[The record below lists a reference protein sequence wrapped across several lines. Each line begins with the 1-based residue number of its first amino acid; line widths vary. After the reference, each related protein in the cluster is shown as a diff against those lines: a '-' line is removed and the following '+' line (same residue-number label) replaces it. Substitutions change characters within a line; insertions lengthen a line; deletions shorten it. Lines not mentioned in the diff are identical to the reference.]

1 MGLERLSSEFETRVR
16 EVMNDQELA
25 AILGDAANELGFAHY
40 AVVHSVSFRRDDP
53 SFISIDN
60 YPESWAEEFVGQR
73 LYLDDP
79 VHAACARTPSGLSWD
94 RIGEFIAP
102 SPRQISIL
110 EKGRAHGLK
119 AGFTMPIRM
128 TDEPDAV
135 FTAARDTDAELSSE
149 DVLTARLIGTVAFD
163 RARAILGEDRIVF
176 EPVALSPRQIDCIA
190 LVAQGKSDWEI
201 AQILGLSRDTV
212 HEYVEAAR
220 SIGASRFHVM
230 IREIMP
236 NVLSPVIVVATV
248 RIAHVII
255 LEASLSF
262 LGLGVQPPTPSWGVM
277 LADAQ
282 SYLSSAPRLA
292 VYPGLAIFFCALAYN
307 LLGDGLRDVLDPRT
321 TR

>member
-1 MGLERLSSEFETRVR
+1 MRPVVLPTRGIENRSHFTAFLSDSNDLGLDCRGTPPKFGYMEYAYDKGR
-16 EVMNDQELA
+16 LA
-25 AILGDAANELGFAHY
+25 AISAFEQSSKNAATLDQLSALIDAIIGQFGFRWFALLHN
-40 AVVHSVSFRRDDP
+40 VDLVRR
-53 SFISIDN
+53 SKKALMLTT
-60 YPESWAEEFVGQR
+60 YPARWLDEIIEHR

-79 VHAACARTPSGLSWD
+79 VHAACARTPSGLSWH

-135 FTAARDTDAELSSE
+135 FTAARDIDAELSSE

-201 AQILGLSRDTV
+201 AQILSLSRDTV

-220 SIGASRFHVM
+220 RRYGVR
-230 IREIMP
+230 RRTQL
-236 NVLSPVIVVATV
+236 VLRAV
-248 RIAHVII
+248 RDGHLNI
-255 LEASLSF
+255 
-262 LGLGVQPPTPSWGVM
+262 
-277 LADAQ
+277 DA
-282 SYLSSAPRLA
+282 
-292 VYPGLAIFFCALAYN
+292 
-307 LLGDGLRDVLDPRT
+307 LL
-321 TR
+321 